1 MSELKNVEI
10 QETENGYM
18 VFLPAREVVG
28 VLTAYPNDTEI
39 WSFETF
45 EALVEFLKGAISKFH
60 REDKL

>member
-10 QETENGYM
+10 QETENGYI
-18 VFLPAREVVG
+18 VFSPAREVVG

-45 EALVEFLKGAISKFH
+45 EALVEFLKGTISKFE
-60 REDKL
+60 RIEE